1 MSENNSSISTREAAE
16 LSGFSARHIQNMIK
30 KGKLSATRDEA
41 GNYTIDKSEFYRV
54 FPETHSKRT
63 VTNEEETISRTS
75 LEVEIK
81 YLKEMLSE
89 KDKQNEFLQKQLEI
103 ANNEKTSLIET
114 LGSNQKLLEHST
126 KIKRKKFLGIF

>member
-54 FPETHSKRT
+54 FPEMHSKRT